1 MIPPDAPVSAQFNLV
16 PQLGHRVRIYEFPNP
31 FRTSNWGL
39 SGDVHPARDLQEV
52 RYVVVDR
59 SLLDDDQQSLLR
71 DLQASPDWTTR
82 LDSDN
87 VVLLERRGS
96 GP

>member
-1 MIPPDAPVSAQFNLV
+1 LN
-16 PQLGHRVRIYEFPNP
+16 
-31 FRTSNWGL
+31 
-39 SGDVHPARDLQEV
+39 GDVHAASDQRGL

>member
-1 MIPPDAPVSAQFNLV
+1 
-16 PQLGHRVRIYEFPNP
+16 
-31 FRTSNWGL
+31 
-39 SGDVHPARDLQEV
+39 
-52 RYVVVDR
+52 VVDR